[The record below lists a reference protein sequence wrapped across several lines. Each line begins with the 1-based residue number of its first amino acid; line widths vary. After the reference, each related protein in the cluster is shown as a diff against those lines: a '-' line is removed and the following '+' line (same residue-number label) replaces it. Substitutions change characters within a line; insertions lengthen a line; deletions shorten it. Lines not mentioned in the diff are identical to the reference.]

1 MVALGVAVGL
11 VVGYVL
17 MGTAHAVSDAPGGAG
32 SGPGCR
38 WANCRSEPPTHPAT
52 AAAQVF
58 EIGAADHYKH
68 AT

>member
-17 MGTAHAVSDAPGGAG
+17 MGTAHAVSDAPRGLAG
-32 SGPGCR
+32 RPPARR
-38 WANCRSEPPTHPAT
+38 WATHLSAT
-52 AAAQVF
+52 AQVF

-68 AT
+68 AA